1 MLKLLF
7 FKGDVMRDLTPQRA
21 ARLELV
27 NHLRK
32 SGLGLVE
39 IRKLIIACGY
49 LSKDAQTALG

>member
-1 MLKLLF
+1 MTNVYDQGAK
-7 FKGDVMRDLTPQRA
+7 KRA

-39 IRKLIIACGY
+39 IRELLIACSY
-49 LSKDAQTALG
+49 LPKDTQTALG

>member
-1 MLKLLF
+1 MTNVYDQEAK
-7 FKGDVMRDLTPQRA
+7 KRA

-39 IRKLIIACGY
+39 IRELLIACSY
-49 LSKDAQTALG
+49 LPKDTLTALG

>member
-1 MLKLLF
+1 MPNVYDQGAK
-7 FKGDVMRDLTPQRA
+7 KRA

-39 IRKLIIACGY
+39 IHKLLVDCGY
-49 LSKDAQTALG
+49 REEK